1 MSKRRPTTPSEEDLA
16 LFREAIGPVRRLQEV
31 APPPA
36 TPAPAPLPRQ
46 RIADEFQAAVDF
58 KTRPFEFGDME
69 GSDTLAFLRDGYP
82 PRTLRRLKRG
92 LYAVQDEIDL
102 HGMSVSVAE
111 TVLRQFLALAR
122 QRGHSC
128 VRIVHGKGL
137 RSKDSAAVLKQMTD
151 HLLRHH
157 GEVLAFASAP
167 LAQGGT
173 GAALV
178 LLKPQR
184 VGESRLV
191 NEQDTGLPWR

>member
-1 MSKRRPTTPSEEDLA
+1 MSKRRPTPPSKEDLA
-16 LFREAIGPVRRLQEV
+16 LFHEAIGPVRRMQEV
-31 APPPA
+31 APRPA
-36 TPAPAPLPRQ
+36 APTPAPLPRQ

-58 KTRPFEFGDME
+58 KTRPFEFGDMD
-69 GSDTLAFLRDGYP
+69 GSDALAFLRDGYP

-102 HGMSVSVAE
+102 HGMSVAIAE
-111 TVLRQFLALAR
+111 PVLRQFLAQARLA
-122 QRGHSC
+122 GHGC
-128 VRIVHGKGL
+128 IRIVHGKGM
-137 RSKDSAAVLKQMTD
+137 RSKDSGAVLKQMTD
-151 HLLRHH
+151 HLLRQH

-184 VGESRLV
+184 RSE
-191 NEQDTGLPWR
+191 LPELDGKHTDRAWR